1 MIFKNYFSVN
11 SVIKNKDFGI
21 VTEGERPAMSATTL
35 ELFFIDGKPDGMLT
49 AEVFGWTGHILVA
62 PRTRLSEALK
72 RKESSYTGV
81 YILLGE
87 LEEEPLAY
95 IGEGENI
102 ANRIK
107 SHDAKKDWWSRV
119 VLITSAANNLHKAH
133 AQYIEA
139 RLVQQGLMANNS
151 RLENGT
157 NPALPGLS
165 EAARSNM
172 ESFIEQLLMVL
183 PAIRVDLFSSKV
195 KPERQTLDN
204 RSHVQRES
212 PVFELTL
219 KKEGLK
225 AMAILEDGEFVV
237 QKGSL
242 ARAAYIGDR
251 GEKSYYWKL
260 YDRLV
265 EQGILVDQGNSKVFT
280 QSYAFPS
287 TSAAG
292 AVCNGRSTAG
302 PIAWKVKGTGQTYK
316 DWEAASLE

>member
-1 MIFKNYFSVN
+1 
-11 SVIKNKDFGI
+11 
-21 VTEGERPAMSATTL
+21 MSATTL

-62 PRTRLSEALK
+62 PRTRLPEALK

-87 LEEEPLAY
+87 LEEDSLAY

-107 SHDAKKDWWSRV
+107 SHDAKKDWWTRV

-139 RLVQQGLMANNS
+139 RLVQEGMRAMNTT
-151 RLENGT
+151 LENGT
-157 NPALPGLS
+157 NPALPSLS
-165 EAARSNM
+165 EAARANM
-172 ESFIEQLLMVL
+172 EAFIDQLLMVL
-183 PAIRVDLFSSKV
+183 PAIRVDLFASKA
-195 KPERQTLDN
+195 KPDKPNARTQSQT
-204 RSHVQRES
+204 SKES

-219 KKEGLK
+219 KKEGIS
-225 AMAILEDGEFVV
+225 ATAILDDGEFVV

-242 ARAAYIGDR
+242 ARANYIGDR
-251 GEKSYYWKL
+251 SEKSYYWKHH
-260 YDRLV
+260 DRLV
-265 EQGILVDQGNSKVFT
+265 EQGILADQGKHKIFT

-316 DWEAASLE
+316 DWEAASLAEN

>member
-1 MIFKNYFSVN
+1 
-11 SVIKNKDFGI
+11 
-21 VTEGERPAMSATTL
+21 MSTTTL

-87 LEEEPLAY
+87 LEEESLAY

-107 SHDAKKDWWSRV
+107 SHDAKKDWWTRV

-139 RLVQQGLMANNS
+139 RLVQQGVIAKHA
-151 RLENGT
+151 RLENGN
-157 NPALPGLS
+157 NPALPSLS
-165 EAARSNM
+165 EAARANM
-172 ESFIEQLLMVL
+172 EAFIEQLLMVL
-183 PAIRVDLFSSKV
+183 PAIRVDLFTSKA
-195 KPERQTLDN
+195 KLDKSN
-204 RSHVQRES
+204 SVAKSENAKDES

-219 KKEGLK
+219 RREGIK
-225 AMAILEDGEFVV
+225 ATAILEDGEFVV

-242 ARAAYIGDR
+242 ARATYIGDR
-251 GEKSYYWKL
+251 SEKSYYWKH

-265 EQGILVDQGNSKVFT
+265 EQGILVDQGKHKIFT

-302 PIAWKVKGTGQTYK
+302 PIAWRVKGTGQTYK
-316 DWEAASLE
+316 DWEAASLA